1 MKKNLTLKS
10 KNIVQTFKKCT
21 SNDEV
26 NLQHANGSIYEVGGI
41 LSKLENDKWRI
52 GKKNNRNCGPK
63 RKWNSNT

>member
-41 LSKLENDKWRI
+41 LSKLENDK
-52 GKKNNRNCGPK
+52 
-63 RKWNSNT
+63 